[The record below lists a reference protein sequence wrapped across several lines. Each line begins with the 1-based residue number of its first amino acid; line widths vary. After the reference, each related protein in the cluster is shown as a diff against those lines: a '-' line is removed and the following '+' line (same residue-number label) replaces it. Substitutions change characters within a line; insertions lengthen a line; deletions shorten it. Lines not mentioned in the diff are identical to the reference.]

1 MDRLTLLQTFVA
13 VADTGGFSS
22 AADRLGLSRA
32 MTSRHVQVLEDRLG
46 VRLLHRTTRRVSLSE
61 AGLGYLERARRL
73 LADFDDAETE
83 VRGERATPRGTLRVN
98 GPVSFGRAHLAATL
112 PSFLVRH
119 PGLSVELTV
128 NDRVVDLIE
137 EGYDVAIRIGRL
149 SDSSLIAKRLGTVAV
164 RLAASPAY
172 LAAHGIPTTPN
183 DLTDHT
189 WLGYTYST
197 GVAGLR
203 FTSADGRD
211 AVVRLGPRLTANN
224 GDVLTE
230 IAAGGAG
237 IILQPDFI
245 LGPYLADGRLVPVL
259 PDCGVPDLDI
269 HAVHHQSRHVAAKV
283 RAFVDHLAE
292 CFRSPPWDLSPPRP
306 ATRSTR

>member
-13 VADTGGFSS
+13 VADTGGFS
-22 AADRLGLSRA
+22 AAAERLGLSRA
-32 MTSRHVQVLEDRLG
+32 MASRHIQVLEDRLG
-46 VRLLHRTTRRVSLSE
+46 VRLLHRTTRRVSLSQ
-61 AGLGYLERARRL
+61 AGLGYLERAQRL

-83 VRGERATPRGTLRVN
+83 VRGERAAPRGTLRVN
-98 GPVSFGRAHLAATL
+98 GPVSFGRAHLAAAL
-112 PSFLVRH
+112 PSFLEQH
-119 PGLSVELTV
+119 PGLTVELTV
-128 NDRVVDLIE
+128 NDRIVDLIE

-149 SDSSLIAKRLGTVAV
+149 SDSSLIAKCLGTVEV

-172 LAAHGIPTTPN
+172 LAKHGLPTEPS
-183 DLTDHT
+183 DLGDHT

-197 GVAGLR
+197 GTTGLR
-203 FTSADGRD
+203 FTSADGRE

-237 IILQPDFI
+237 VILQPSFI

-259 PDCGVPDLDI
+259 PGWGVPDLDI

-292 CFRSPPWDLSPPRP
+292 CFRVPPWASSTMPP
-306 ATRSTR
+306 TR